1 MRKPSRSSGDLIADR
16 RYSYGLELAQAGD
29 HAAAIDLFEQTI
41 ERAPNWPPAW
51 LALARARREHF
62 DGAGSIAAFRECLRL
77 DPADALGAGLELS
90 RLDASVTLDAAPAA
104 YVAQLFDAYAPSFDK
119 ALVERLHYSGPW
131 TLARMIRAHAPQAA
145 PHRFARALDLGC
157 GTGLAG
163 EALRGDVGY
172 LEGVDLAP
180 GMIEVAKSKSVYDA
194 LAEGDVLSALLARED
209 RFNLI
214 IASDVFT
221 YIGDLARLFTSM
233 RARLAPGGFAAFT
246 VEKAEEEES
255 PAGWLVRESL
265 RFAHSVSYLRR
276 LAAVNGLAVIA
287 MEETALRKDRGADIA
302 GLAIVLT
309 APRAETVHG
318 LKPKSDDTFDR
329 APPDPTLH

>member
-1 MRKPSRSSGDLIADR
+1 ML
-16 RYSYGLELAQAGD
+16 
-29 HAAAIDLFEQTI
+29 
-41 ERAPNWPPAW
+41 
-51 LALARARREHF
+51 
-62 DGAGSIAAFRECLRL
+62 
-77 DPADALGAGLELS
+77 
-90 RLDASVTLDAAPAA
+90 
-104 YVAQLFDAYAPSFDK
+104 
-119 ALVERLHYSGPW
+119 
-131 TLARMIRAHAPQAA
+131 
-145 PHRFARALDLGC
+145 
-157 GTGLAG
+157 
-163 EALRGDVGY
+163 
-172 LEGVDLAP
+172 
-180 GMIEVAKSKSVYDA
+180 EVAKSKSVYDA